1 MWQWVRLLIF
11 DTSAHRC
18 VKVTTLITTH
28 HHDDHSGGNNKFV
41 SVLASI

>member
-11 DTSAHRC
+11 DTSANGY

-41 SVLASI
+41 SLFARI